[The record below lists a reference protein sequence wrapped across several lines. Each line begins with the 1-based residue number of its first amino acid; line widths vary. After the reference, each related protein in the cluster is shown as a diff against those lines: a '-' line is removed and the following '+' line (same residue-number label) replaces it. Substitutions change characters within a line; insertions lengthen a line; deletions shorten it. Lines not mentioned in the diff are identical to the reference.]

1 MAEALYAATEGL
13 EAARLEING
22 RPLEVRVAGR
32 LPRESEIQPMSPASP
47 EGFLAD
53 LPIVLPGGGA
63 VSLGSIAEIERT
75 DAPASLAR
83 LDRSDVL
90 YLELDP
96 RLDSSED
103 GLSALV
109 RTIETTVGG
118 ISPANQS
125 TFVRY
130 RKALILTVAV
140 VVLLLYLCLGAQFE
154 SFSLPLV
161 LLAAIPFSIAGA
173 GPALA
178 VLGCGLDSGAVLGLV
193 VLFGLAVNH
202 GITVYEES
210 SAGCGRGLLVL
221 HSVYRATANR
231 FRSIVATTMTTLLAL
246 LPVVASPLGA
256 SQRSMAAAMLG
267 GIGAC
272 ALLTLFVFPP
282 LLVSF
287 LQKGE
292 RL

>member
-1 MAEALYAATEGL
+1 
-13 EAARLEING
+13 
-22 RPLEVRVAGR
+22 
-32 LPRESEIQPMSPASP
+32 
-47 EGFLAD
+47 
-53 LPIVLPGGGA
+53 
-63 VSLGSIAEIERT
+63 
-75 DAPASLAR
+75 
-83 LDRSDVL
+83 
-90 YLELDP
+90 
-96 RLDSSED
+96 
-103 GLSALV
+103 
-109 RTIETTVGG
+109 
-118 ISPANQS
+118 
-125 TFVRY
+125 
-130 RKALILTVAV
+130 
-140 VVLLLYLCLGAQFE
+140 
-154 SFSLPLV
+154 
-161 LLAAIPFSIAGA
+161 
-173 GPALA
+173 
-178 VLGCGLDSGAVLGLV
+178 V